1 MYGNQKVVDL
11 LLEHGAKLVEPSRND
26 LALGKAAEIGNT
38 SIVKAIIEENGP
50 DNINHQNEQLQTP
63 LILAADRGD
72 TEVAK
77 ILLKHNAD
85 VNMKD
90 VNENTALIAAIKSR
104 TLAAADLVS
113 VLMEHGA
120 KMININHKGS
130 SVTCLGLAVHYCDN
144 DIVTALI
151 KHGADVNE
159 LDGDGETALSL
170 AAGEGF
176 MDIVKN
182 LLDHGARLDLGSP
195 LINAAEHGE
204 TEALALLLQQQGANI
219 ENKNKYG
226 NTALLQAI
234 ISMSPSSDLGQI

>member
-1 MYGNQKVVDL
+1 MAAIYGNQKVVDL

-26 LALGKAAEIGNT
+26 LALVKAAEIGNI
-38 SIVKAIIEENGP
+38 SIVKAIIKENGP
-50 DNINHQNEQLQTP
+50 DNINHHNEQLQTP

-72 TEVAK
+72 TEIAK
-77 ILLKHNAD
+77 ILLKNNAD

-104 TLAAADLVS
+104 TLAADLVS

-120 KMININHKGS
+120 KMININNM
-130 SVTCLGLAVHYCDN
+130 TCLGLAVLYCDN

-170 AAGEGF
+170 AAGKGF
-176 MDIVKN
+176 MVIVKN
-182 LLDHGARLDLGSP
+182 LLDHGARLELGSP

-204 TEALALLLQQQGANI
+204 SEALALLLQQQGANI
-219 ENKNKYG
+219 ENKNKDG

-234 ISMSPSSDLGQI
+234 ISMSPSSQLGQI